1 MTTYSFAA
9 ATALALLTAVGQ
21 PAVAHSPQDG
31 LAAFE
36 RRIAEYVELHRL
48 AAAAFPPPR
57 LTSDGEEIHRA
68 TARLAA
74 AIKTARPGARCGDVV
89 APAAAGLIRATIA
102 EVVARNEY
110 DTAVMLQALRREQR
124 HRDRVPV
131 VNERFP
137 WELEQ
142 VPVSFLLWDLP
153 PLPPELQYRLIERDL
168 ILLDVDADLVVDIV
182 PNALPLP

>member
-57 LTSDGEEIHRA
+57 LTSDGEEIHRGP
-68 TARLAA
+68 RGSPPPS
-74 AIKTARPGARCGDVV
+74 RPHGRVH
-89 APAAAGLIRATIA
+89 AAG
-102 EVVARNEY
+102 
-110 DTAVMLQALRREQR
+110 ML
-124 HRDRVPV
+124 
-131 VNERFP
+131 
-137 WELEQ
+137 
-142 VPVSFLLWDLP
+142 LP
-153 PLPPELQYRLIERDL
+153 PPP
-168 ILLDVDADLVVDIV
+168 A
-182 PNALPLP
+182 